1 MVTRLEK
8 GPGRIS
14 VRRVRSD
21 AAAIALVGY
30 AGTGLLLWQVI
41 AGGLGIGF
49 AVLPF
54 FFSLAAAWFGTD
66 TLRRYGIE
74 TAVWDP
80 REKVLTARR
89 GSGREGRLPLA
100 EIDSL
105 DVTRGTFQNLQAVQG
120 TFTVVLFESF
130 VWSPRLL
137 KFAELLGREGVP
149 LSPRLVF
156 LLERRG
162 KVRRMA
168 LVMLLFLWLSAT
180 LLWLVL
186 RAG

>member
-1 MVTRLEK
+1 MVTRMEQ
-8 GPGRIS
+8 GPGLIS
-14 VRRVRSD
+14 LRRVRSD

-30 AGTGLLLWQVI
+30 AGSGLLLWQVI
-41 AGGLGIGF
+41 AGGLGLGF

-54 FFSLAAAWFGTD
+54 FFSLAAAWFGTG
-66 TLRRYGIE
+66 TLRRYGVE
-74 TAVWDP
+74 TAVWD
-80 REKVLTARR
+80 RGKKLLTARR
-89 GSGREGRLPLA
+89 GSGREGRMPLA

-105 DVTRGTFQNLQAVQG
+105 DVTRGTFQNLQVVQG
-120 TFTVVLFESF
+120 TFTVVLCESF

-149 LSPRLVF
+149 LSPRLAF